1 MNRFSIE
8 YVSCPQYGVVLVTDD
23 ELLLTG
29 TVCGNVDNTT
39 ANYICDKSGYG
50 SVVEFGTARSKG

>member
-1 MNRFSIE
+1 M
-8 YVSCPQYGVVLVTDD
+8 TDD

-29 TVCGNVDNTT
+29 TVCGNVDKTT

-50 SVVEFGTARSKG
+50 AIVEFGTARSKG